1 MGGYG
6 RVLCA
11 VALSAAIPT
20 AVAQQPNCTQR
31 SEFVRHLAE
40 TYAEKP
46 IAIGV
51 DDNGS
56 ETELLNSKT
65 GNSWSIITT
74 TPDGMAYQVAAGENW
89 QLLRYV
95 ETQEH

>member
-1 MGGYG
+1 MRCCLIG
-6 RVLCA
+6 RN
-11 VALSAAIPT
+11 
-20 AVAQQPNCTQR
+20 PNCCGATAQR
-31 SEFVRHLAE
+31 HPRSGFVRHLAE

-56 ETELLNSKT
+56 VTELLESNA
-65 GNSWSIITT
+65 GNSWTIVTT
-74 TPDGMAYQVAAGENW
+74 TPDGMACHVAAGENW
-89 QLLRYV
+89 RLLRYV